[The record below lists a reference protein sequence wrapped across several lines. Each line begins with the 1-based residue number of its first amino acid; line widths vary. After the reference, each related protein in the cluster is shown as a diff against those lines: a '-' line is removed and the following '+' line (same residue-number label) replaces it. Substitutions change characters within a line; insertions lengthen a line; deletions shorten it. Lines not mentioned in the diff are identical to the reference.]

1 MILFRD
7 QIQDS
12 YTGSRSPALSK
23 ERRCRIRSGMTGRD
37 CHPVMF
43 LYGISFLS
51 TPPPSSRN
59 APIRDLALA
68 LSRERRCRIGVRHDG
83 KGGKDGFS
91 LLSLFLSSL
100 LPRTWTRSVGTRN
113 LGATRRNRSSQGRV
127 QALGRWTTLL
137 VLLVRLFDGY

>member
-1 MILFRD
+1 MLPRVIPRKTGTRGRAVLRCGAGSFVLRSWLGAKTAKNGSQRPGSWLGARQDDVRGLSFRNAPFV
-7 QIQDS
+7 S
-12 YTGSRSPALSK
+12 SRS
-23 ERRCRIRSGMTGRD
+23 
-37 CHPVMF
+37 
-43 LYGISFLS
+43 
-51 TPPPSSRN
+51 

-113 LGATRRNRSSQGRV
+113 CSKDVSVHEHYLHAGFLIIPA
-127 QALGRWTTLL
+127 
-137 VLLVRLFDGY
+137 